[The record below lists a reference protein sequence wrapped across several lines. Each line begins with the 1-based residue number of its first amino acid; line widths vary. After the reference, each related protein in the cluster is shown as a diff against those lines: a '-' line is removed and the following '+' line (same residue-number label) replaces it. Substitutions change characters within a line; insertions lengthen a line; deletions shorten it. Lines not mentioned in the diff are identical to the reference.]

1 MKKYIYSLVL
11 FISLFTTYELH
22 AQCSDIIKSTQ
33 PFEDMVMVKTNW
45 QFLVVRGS
53 YTYGLDLENTED
65 GIIANFTSKGGVELE
80 EGDEI
85 IFADAAQN
93 REPYRFVGMGKVHSE
108 GGLPL
113 NTNILQLDEAAIK
126 RFASTR
132 ITVIYIKNNSRNE
145 MRKFTV
151 NANRQAEFQQMA
163 KCFLGKISGTK
174 IAPSKSFDPRSIAM
188 NTE

>member
-1 MKKYIYSLVL
+1 MKKYIYSLI
-11 FISLFTTYELH
+11 FFSLLTTYQLD
-22 AQCSDIIKSTQ
+22 AQCSDIIKSAQ

-65 GIIANFTSKGGVELE
+65 GIIANFTSKGGVELD

-85 IFADAAQN
+85 IFADAAHN
-93 REPYRFVGMGKVHSE
+93 REPYRFVAMGEVHSE
-108 GGLPL
+108 GGMPL
-113 NTNILQLDEAAIK
+113 NTNVLQLDKAAIE

-163 KCFLGKISGTK
+163 Q
-174 IAPSKSFDPRSIAM
+174 
-188 NTE
+188 